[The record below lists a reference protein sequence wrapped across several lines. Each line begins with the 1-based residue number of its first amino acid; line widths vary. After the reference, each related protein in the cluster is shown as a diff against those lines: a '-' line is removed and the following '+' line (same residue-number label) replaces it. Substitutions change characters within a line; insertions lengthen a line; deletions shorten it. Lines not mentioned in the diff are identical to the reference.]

1 MFKDANECSHIQSRE
16 RIHVSGMH
24 CHLHASSTSS
34 SAFVNF
40 TVQYC
45 IEDSSA
51 VYLFQAQDVQKPEE
65 KQQHIAE
72 CVSWTP

>member
-1 MFKDANECSHIQSRE
+1 M
-16 RIHVSGMH
+16 
-24 CHLHASSTSS
+24 
-34 SAFVNF
+34 NF